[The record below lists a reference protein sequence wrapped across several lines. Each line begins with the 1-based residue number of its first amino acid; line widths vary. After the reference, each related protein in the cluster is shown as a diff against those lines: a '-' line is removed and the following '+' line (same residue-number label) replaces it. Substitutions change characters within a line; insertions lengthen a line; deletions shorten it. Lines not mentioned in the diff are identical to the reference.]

1 MNGAK
6 SSIPVGPG
14 KSSVWAGKLKP
25 WLLRKLYTEK
35 ELQSMLELKALFD
48 PEMRLNPGN
57 IFGAPATSL

>member
-1 MNGAK
+1 MG
-6 SSIPVGPG
+6 G
-14 KSSVWAGKLKP
+14 SVSAEHGIGKLKP

-57 IFGAPATSL
+57 IFG